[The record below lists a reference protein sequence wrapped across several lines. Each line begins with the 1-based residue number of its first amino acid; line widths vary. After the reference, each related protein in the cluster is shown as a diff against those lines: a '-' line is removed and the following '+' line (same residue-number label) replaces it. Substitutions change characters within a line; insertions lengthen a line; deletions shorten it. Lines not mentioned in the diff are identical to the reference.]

1 MKPGDKV
8 RIIKQGPIDFEKK
21 DWLKIEYQEMGL
33 SYPNDTAVIE
43 EVLLALDG
51 VLVKL
56 EGGAYYLHPDH
67 FEVISNSDKIAKQ
80 MKIKGKELQTL
91 RQWLW
96 ECSDIKGQKFA
107 YAILKNRK
115 LVDKLSDEL
124 FPVSKVERDTYKA
137 MEKSV
142 KYKKYEEK
150 VQKLE
155 MKFGDKGANGGN
167 LIIGNKTV
175 IIAKKK
181 EFEKALEELNEKNKD
196 VIEKRK
202 KQTKDFEDKME
213 KQIEVNFF
221 MIKPEDI
228 SDEITANQLDGIS
241 LLLV

>member
-56 EGGAYYLHPDH
+56 VGGAYYLHPDH
-67 FEVISNSDKIAKQ
+67 FEVISNSDKIANK
-80 MKIKGKELQTL
+80 MKIKGKQIINLQ
-91 RQWLW
+91 QWLW

-115 LVDKLSDEL
+115 LVDKE
-124 FPVSKVERDTYKA
+124 VEKLA
-137 MEKSV
+137 KIVEKSA
-142 KYKKYEEK
+142 KYKKFEEK

-155 MKFGDKGANGGN
+155 MKFGEKGANGGN
-167 LIIGNKTV
+167 LIVAGKAV
-175 IIAKKK
+175 ITTKKK
-181 EFEKALEELNEKNKD
+181 EFEKVLAELKKDNKEVIDGFEKQKKEFDKALGKD
-196 VIEKRK
+196 VEIE
-202 KQTKDFEDKME
+202 
-213 KQIEVNFF
+213 FF

-241 LLLV
+241 LLLQ